1 MARSINSA
9 ITLDLGTTS
18 IKAALL
24 NQNGSLYNIVSQA
37 APEIKA
43 DHGYYESDALHYAE
57 TTEQVLAKCQAQA
70 GKNLPLGLCSQRS
83 SFLIWEKA
91 SGQPFTSLISWQD
104 NRGIACCEA
113 MWASENIIHEAT
125 GLRLTPYYFAPKL
138 NVLLQLNPE
147 WRDRL
152 INGELIVGT
161 LDSFLIWR
169 WTSGQFHVMDASMAA
184 RTLLM
189 DIRSLQWSSD
199 LCERFG
205 IPLAIL
211 PQIMP
216 SAGLGLHLDNG
227 LVLQASLGDQSAALV
242 ASILEDQSEAL
253 VNLGTGGFVMRYQVT
268 DESMLDGYL
277 RTLVYLDSIG
287 HSHIANEGT
296 LNSISAALASYP
308 VDQCR
313 VEELGENDV
322 FCLAEPNGIGAPYF
336 RNDLGIYFSQ
346 SIEHLTNNQVAAL
359 LLEAI
364 IFRVARILEDFHG
377 VSPVKHVFLS
387 GGLSALSCLQHGIAQ
402 CVPYQVSRLQQKEAS
417 LQGAAMLAAGLRLKH
432 HWDVKKIVV
441 VSRNIALHE
450 KYQHWKIWLDALLQR
465 CSDYADR

>member
-24 NQNGSLYNIVSQA
+24 DQNGSLYNIVSQA

-189 DIRSLQWSSD
+189 DIRSLQWSPD
-199 LCERFG
+199 LCESFG
-205 IPLAIL
+205 IPQAIL
-211 PQIMP
+211 PEIKS
-216 SAGLGLHLDNG
+216 SAGLELHLDNG
-227 LVLQASLGDQSAALV
+227 LVLQASLGDQSAALI
-242 ASILEDQSEAL
+242 ASILEDQAEAL
-253 VNLGTGGFVMRYQVT
+253 VNLGTGGFVMRYQAT
-268 DESMLDGYL
+268 EESTLDGYL
-277 RTLVYLDSIG
+277 QTLIYLDTFG
-287 HSHIANEGT
+287 HSHIASEGT

-313 VEELGENDV
+313 VEELGANDI
-322 FCLAEPNGIGAPYF
+322 FCLAEPSGIGEPYF
-336 RNDLGIYFSQ
+336 RNDLGICFSK
-346 SIEHLTNNQVAAL
+346 SIDDLTSNQVAAL

-364 IFRVARILEDFHG
+364 IFRVARILEDFHS

-387 GGLSALSCLQHGIAQ
+387 GGLSALPCLQQGIAQ
-402 CVPYQVSRLQQKEAS
+402 CVPYEVSCLQQKEAS
-417 LQGAAMLAAGLRLKH
+417 LQGAAMLAAGLGLKH
-432 HWDVKKIVV
+432 HREAKEIAT

-450 KYQHWKIWLDALLQR
+450 KYQRWKDWLDTLLER
-465 CSDYADR
+465 